1 MILVKDIN
9 TDDFDNCISI
19 GKVIEY
25 SKYKGI
31 DTDSYLDDKNNIV
44 ISKDKMYKLTD
55 IAYLEL
61 YKILSNYRIK
71 LRNEDRYT

>member
-9 TDDFDNCISI
+9 TDEYNDCITI
-19 GKVIEY
+19 GKEIEY
-25 SKYKGI
+25 SRYKGT
-31 DTDSYLDDKNNIV
+31 DTYSYLDDKNNIV
-44 ISKDKMYKLTD
+44 ISKDKIYKLTD

-61 YKILSNYRIK
+61 YKVLTNYRIK

>member
-9 TDDFDNCISI
+9 TDDFNDCITI
-19 GKVIEY
+19 GKEIEY
-25 SKYKGI
+25 SKYKG
-31 DTDSYLDDKNNIV
+31 TDISSYLDDKNNIV
-44 ISKDKMYKLTD
+44 LSKDKMYKLTD

-61 YKILSNYRIK
+61 YKILTNYRIK